1 MTIGGTM
8 ENEDYLLSLYYGEYS
23 RKPPRI
29 AAVLYDGSEES
40 RLVLRSGKFGL
51 SDFTVNDDGSLTV
64 GGTAHGDGAE
74 ESDAED
80 GAQESADGTETEET
94 GGSVGFTVNV
104 GDYVLRDADG
114 SFSVASAVDVMYK
127 LDRHTDNILI

>member
-1 MTIGGTM
+1 MTSGGTM

-51 SDFTVNDDGSLTV
+51 SDFTVNDDGSITV
-64 GGTAHGDGAE
+64 GGTAQGDVAEESGAE
-74 ESDAED
+74 ESAD
-80 GAQESADGTETEET
+80 GAESET
-94 GGSVGFTVNV
+94 GESGGFTVNV